1 MLAKLWRRNLSPND
15 KNVVFESLRGL
26 DFSEYVV
33 PESLSLNS
41 ETHYPYEHNQGRLLR
56 DVLDSMPITSSDSI
70 LDVGCG
76 KGCALKICRSYP
88 FGTID
93 GYAASDRFVEIA
105 RRDMKRLGLQSN
117 IMREEAET
125 FAAYDKYNYVYLFNP
140 FPRNVVE
147 VVLRNINAS
156 LERAPREFKLLYE
169 NPIHCDVVADL
180 TRRFK
185 SYETTIKGYRRRLL
199 VFDHGK

>member
-1 MLAKLWRRNLSPND
+1 MLAKLWRRNLSIND
-15 KNVVFESLRGL
+15 KNVVFETLRGL

-33 PESLSLNS
+33 PESLGLNP
-41 ETHYPYEHNQGRLLR
+41 ETHYPYERNQGRLLR
-56 DVLDSMPITSSDSI
+56 DVLDSLTITADDAI

-76 KGCALKICRSYP
+76 KGFALKICHDYP

-93 GYAASDRFVEIA
+93 GYDASERLVNIA
-105 RRDMKRLGLQSN
+105 RRNMKRLSFRSE

-125 FAAYDKYNYVYLFNP
+125 FVAYDKYNYVYLFNP

-147 VVLRNINAS
+147 IVLRNINAS

-169 NPIHCDVVADL
+169 NPMYCEVVADY

-185 SYETTIKGYRRRLL
+185 SYETTIKGYKRRLL
-199 VFDHGK
+199 LFDLGK